1 MGLTMREK
9 QAVTKQLALS
19 YQRASKGK
27 RGEILDW
34 LVELTGYN
42 RSYAARVLRQRAKP
56 KVLGRLRA
64 GGVNIT
70 LVEDERTKRRKRR
83 RSRPRRYGQEVLEAL
98 EKIWVICDCIC
109 SKRLAPYLEEIIPVL
124 ERWGELELEEEVR
137 RKLLEI
143 SPATIDR
150 LLAPVKKRYQLRG
163 RAKTKPG
170 TLLKDQIPIR
180 TFSDWDEGQPG
191 FVEVDLVSHDGGNA
205 RGDYIQTLDLTDV
218 CTAWTETRAV
228 KNKAQVW
235 VFAALQEIMGRLPFE
250 LLGLDSDN
258 GGEFINAHLVRFC
271 DENKITFTRSRPYHK
286 NDNCF
291 VEQKNYS
298 VVRRAVGYWRYDTE
312 AELAVLNELYGWLR
326 LYTNFFQPV
335 MKLIEKTRVGS
346 KVRKKYDQAKTP
358 YRRVLESP
366 FISREAK
373 EELQQE
379 YAKLNPVELKREI
392 IRLQDRLSELARLK
406 RGASAEEENPKAL
419 EYIFT

>member
-1 MGLTMREK
+1 MREK

-19 YQRASKGK
+19 YRKASKREK
-27 RGEILDW
+27 GETLDW

-56 KVLGRLRA
+56 KVLGRLKA

-70 LVEDERTKRRKRR
+70 LVEDGRRKRRKRR
-83 RSRPRRYGQEVLEAL
+83 RSRPRKYGQEVLEAL

-109 SKRLAPYLEEIIPVL
+109 SKRLAPYLPEIIPVL
-124 ERWGELELEEEVR
+124 ERWGELEVEEEVR

-143 SPATIDR
+143 SSATIDR
-150 LLAPVKKRYQLRG
+150 LLAPVKKRYQLRA
-163 RAKTKPG
+163 RSKTKPG
-170 TLLKDQIPIR
+170 TLLKNQIPIR
-180 TFSDWDEGQPG
+180 TFSEWDEKRPG
-191 FVEVDLVSHDGGNA
+191 FIEIDLVSHEGGDP
-205 RGDYIQTLDLTDV
+205 RGDFAQTLDATDV
-218 CTAWTETRAV
+218 CTGWTETRAV

-235 VFAALQEIMGRLPFE
+235 VFAALMEIREVVPFE
-250 LLGLDSDN
+250 ILGIDSDN

-271 DENKITFTRSRPYHK
+271 DESKITFTRSRPYQK

-298 VVRRAVGYWRYDTE
+298 VVRKAVGYWRYDTE
-312 AELAVLNELYGWLR
+312 EELEVLNELYGRLR

-373 EELQQE
+373 EKLQQE
-379 YAKLNPVELKREI
+379 YAELNPVELKREI
-392 IRLQDRLSELARLK
+392 IRLQDRLGELAQSK

>member
-1 MGLTMREK
+1 MREK

-19 YQRASKGK
+19 YRKASKREK
-27 RGEILDW
+27 GETLDW

-56 KVLGRLRA
+56 KVLGRLKA

-70 LVEDERTKRRKRR
+70 LVEDGRRKRRKRR
-83 RSRPRRYGQEVLEAL
+83 RSRPRKYGQEVLEAL

-109 SKRLAPYLEEIIPVL
+109 SKRLASYLKEIIPVL
-124 ERWGELELEEEVR
+124 ERWGELEVEEEVR

-143 SPATIDR
+143 SSATIDR
-150 LLAPVKKRYQLRG
+150 LLAPVKKRYQLRA
-163 RAKTKPG
+163 RSKTKPG

-180 TFSDWDEGQPG
+180 TFSEWDEKRPG
-191 FVEVDLVSHDGGNA
+191 FIEIDLVSHEGGDP
-205 RGDYIQTLDLTDV
+205 RGDFAQTLDATDV
-218 CTAWTETRAV
+218 CTGWTETRAV

-235 VFAALQEIMGRLPFE
+235 VFAALMEIREVVPFE
-250 LLGLDSDN
+250 ILGIDSDN

-271 DENKITFTRSRPYHK
+271 EENKITFTRSRPYQK

-298 VVRRAVGYWRYDTE
+298 VVRKAVGYWRYDTE
-312 AELAVLNELYGWLR
+312 EELEVLNELYGRLR

-373 EELQQE
+373 EKLQQE
-379 YAKLNPVELKREI
+379 YAELNPVELKREI
-392 IRLQDRLSELARLK
+392 IRLQDRLGELAQSK
-406 RGASAEEENPKAL
+406 RGASAEEENPTAL

>member
-19 YQRASKGK
+19 YRKASKREK
-27 RGEILDW
+27 GETLDW

-56 KVLGRLRA
+56 KVLGRLKA

-70 LVEDERTKRRKRR
+70 LVEDGRRKRRKRR
-83 RSRPRRYGQEVLEAL
+83 RSRPRKYGQEVLEAL

-109 SKRLAPYLEEIIPVL
+109 SKRLAPYLPEIIPVL
-124 ERWGELELEEEVR
+124 ERWGELEVEEEVR

-143 SPATIDR
+143 SSATIDR
-150 LLAPVKKRYQLRG
+150 LLAPVKKRYQLRA
-163 RAKTKPG
+163 RSKTKPG

-180 TFSDWDEGQPG
+180 TFSEWDEKRPG
-191 FVEVDLVSHDGGNA
+191 FIEIDLVSHEGGDP
-205 RGDYIQTLDLTDV
+205 RGDFAQTLDATDV
-218 CTAWTETRAV
+218 CTGWTETRAV

-235 VFAALQEIMGRLPFE
+235 VFAALMEIREVVPFE
-250 LLGLDSDN
+250 ILGIDSDN

-271 DENKITFTRSRPYHK
+271 EENKITFTRSRPYQK

-298 VVRRAVGYWRYDTE
+298 VVRKAVGYWRYDTE
-312 AELAVLNELYGWLR
+312 EELEVLNELYGRLR

-373 EELQQE
+373 EKLQQE
-379 YAKLNPVELKREI
+379 YAELNPVELKREI
-392 IRLQDRLSELARLK
+392 IRLQDRLGELAQSK
-406 RGASAEEENPKAL
+406 RGASAEEENPTAL